1 MVGGLGKLKK
11 MRNEEIKIVN
21 CKIVKKI
28 MVEINN
34 KYQNGQKIYFLN
46 GKKKCQCEEVTCVNV
61 FMHADGTVN
70 ITYST
75 ASECSINE
83 NEVFATEAEV
93 KDYVFRDLIEFV

>member
-1 MVGGLGKLKK
+1 

-75 ASECSINE
+75 TSECSINE